1 MENSKTICTRVPI
14 GSYDQILLYCDANG
28 TNVSEWLNLQMA
40 KALKSEQVKEQL
52 SKKLFL
58 LGSINSGYYNGDFK
72 SILKNIRG
80 YIEDNL

>member
-72 SILKNIRG
+72 TSLKDIQAFVNA
-80 YIEDNL
+80 NL